1 MMRTARDL
9 FILMTAVLCWACNT
23 EQSGPVTSA
32 MSDAATVT
40 GARSLFEQA
49 SVALDSDSVYR
60 GERLLREAIE
70 MAEAEGDLHTRYLA
84 ELRLAESLV
93 WGNTEAG
100 LSMAK
105 QALQTFDRHPDDQRN
120 HVIIL
125 DYIGTYASQLAY
137 NNDTPFDEA
146 LDYTRRAHALAAAI
160 RDTEL
165 QSQTLTSL
173 ANIYWAMQ
181 DYPTALRSA
190 REAVDLAPPSLLL
203 GAQQVLAR
211 CLVSTDSLAAAAA
224 VYRSMEPGDDVQA
237 HYIIHSSLA
246 KIGLRQHDLTAA
258 EAAIDSAF
266 EHAED
271 LYFSALQQK
280 DDYYRAALQQET
292 ENQRLRY
299 DAALHRRTLWAA
311 LALFLL
317 AGVIVLLV
325 ARNRQSEYRRRREE
339 EERQH
344 QQELEVQ
351 MRQARQQQ
359 LEAERL
365 SQQLRMQ
372 DATVDFLKDFILQR
386 SATIQKLSASAE
398 RHITLLSRE
407 WEEIERTLNAID
419 NDRFARLRE
428 RYPELDGEDLQLCIL
443 VRLRL
448 TNRAI
453 GNIYGISISAVQ
465 HRKLRI
471 KKDIFHE
478 EDPEVTLEQVLDK
491 L

>member
-1 MMRTARDL
+1 MKTVLKILLLTPVWLTMACRSDRAAAPSRD
-9 FILMTAVLCWACNT
+9 AHSCY
-23 EQSGPVTSA
+23 
-32 MSDAATVT
+32 
-40 GARSLFEQA
+40 EQA
-49 SVALDSDSVYR
+49 LEAFDQDSVR
-60 GERLLREAIE
+60 MGEQLLNEAVSRAQREK
-70 MAEAEGDLHTRYLA
+70 DNHTLYLA
-84 ELRLAESLV
+84 QLRLAESLA
-93 WGNTEAG
+93 WGNSAEA
-100 LSMAK
+100 LAMAK
-105 QALQTFDRHPDDQRN
+105 QALESYQQKPDSPRN
-120 HVIIL
+120 LIIIL

-173 ANIYWAMQ
+173 ANIQWAMQ
-181 DYPTALRSA
+181 DYPAALRSA
-190 REAVDLAPPSLLL
+190 REAVELAPPSLLL

-211 CLVSTDSLAAAAA
+211 CLVNADSLSAAAA

-299 DAALHRRTLWAA
+299 DAALQRRTLWAA

-325 ARNRQSEYRRRREE
+325 ARNRQSEYRRRRQE

>member
-1 MMRTARDL
+1 MRTARDI
-9 FILMTAVLCWACNT
+9 FFVMAVVLCWACNAG
-23 EQSGPVTSA
+23 QKSPVA
-32 MSDAATVT
+32 AVASDTAFVT
-40 GARSLFEQA
+40 GSRLLFEQA
-49 SVALDSDSVYR
+49 SAALDSDSVYR

-100 LSMAK
+100 LAMAK
-105 QALQTFDRHPDDQRN
+105 QALRTFDRHPDDQRN

-137 NNDTPFDEA
+137 NNDAPFDEA
-146 LDYTRRAHALAAAI
+146 LDYTRRAHALAEAI

-173 ANIYWAMQ
+173 ANILWATQ
-181 DYPTALRSA
+181 DYPAALRCA
-190 REAVDLAPPSLLL
+190 REAVELAPPSLLL

-211 CLVSTDSLAAAAA
+211 CLVNADSLEAAAE

-237 HYIIHSSLA
+237 HYIIQSSLA
-246 KIGLRQHDLTAA
+246 KIALRQHDLTAA

-266 EHAED
+266 VHAED
-271 LYFSALQQK
+271 LYFSALQHK
-280 DDYYRAALQQET
+280 DDYYQAALQQET

-299 DAALHRRTLWAA
+299 DAALQRRTLWAA
-311 LALFLL
+311 VALFLL
-317 AGVIVLLV
+317 VGVIVLLV
-325 ARNRQSEYRRRREE
+325 ARSRQDEYRRRRQE
-339 EERQH
+339 EERLH
-344 QQELEVQ
+344 QQELEDQ
-351 MRQARQQQ
+351 MRQTQQQ
-359 LEAERL
+359 QQEAERL
-365 SQQLRMQ
+365 AQQLRMQ

-386 SATIQKLSASAE
+386 SAVIRKLDASSE
-398 RHITLLSRE
+398 RHITLLQRE
-407 WEEIERTLNAID
+407 WTEIEHTLDAID
-419 NDRFARLRE
+419 NDRFARMRQ
-428 RYPELDGEDLQLCIL
+428 RFPELKEEDLQLCIL
-443 VRLRL
+443 TRLRL

-471 KKDIFHE
+471 KKEIFHE
-478 EDPEVTLEQVLDK
+478 EDPDIPFEQVLK
-491 L
+491 TL

>member
-1 MMRTARDL
+1 MRTARDI
-9 FILMTAVLCWACNT
+9 FFVMAVVLCWACNAG
-23 EQSGPVTSA
+23 QKGSVA
-32 MSDAATVT
+32 AVASDTASVT
-40 GARSLFEQA
+40 GSRLLFEQA
-49 SVALDSDSVYR
+49 SAALDSDSVYR
-60 GERLLREAIE
+60 GERLLREAIA
-70 MAEAEGDLHTRYLA
+70 MAEEEGDLHTRYLA

-100 LSMAK
+100 LVMAK

-137 NNDTPFDEA
+137 NNDAPFDEA

-173 ANIYWAMQ
+173 ANIQWAMQ
-181 DYPTALRSA
+181 DYPAALRSA
-190 REAVDLAPPSLLL
+190 REAVELAPPSLLL

-211 CLVSTDSLAAAAA
+211 CLVNADSLAAAAA

-237 HYIIHSSLA
+237 HYIIQSSLA
-246 KIGLRQHDLTAA
+246 KIALRQRDLMAA

-266 EHAED
+266 EHAEE

-280 DDYYRAALQQET
+280 DDYYQAALLQET

-299 DAALHRRTLWAA
+299 NAALHRRTLWAA
-311 LALFLL
+311 VALFLL
-317 AGVIVLLV
+317 VGVIVLLV
-325 ARNRQSEYRRRREE
+325 ARNRQDEYRRRRQE

-344 QQELEVQ
+344 LQELEGQ
-351 MRQARQQQ
+351 QRQARQQQ
-359 LEAERL
+359 QEAERL

-386 SATIQKLSASAE
+386 SAAIQKLSESSE